1 MSQAHRSEK
10 GPAHRDEKKGEGLA
24 LKMKKGSPAYRK
36 KKISFGPQK
45 KDEGNLA
52 ERCEEVIMPKEVQ

>member
-36 KKISFGPQK
+36 KKISFGP
-45 KDEGNLA
+45 
-52 ERCEEVIMPKEVQ
+52 